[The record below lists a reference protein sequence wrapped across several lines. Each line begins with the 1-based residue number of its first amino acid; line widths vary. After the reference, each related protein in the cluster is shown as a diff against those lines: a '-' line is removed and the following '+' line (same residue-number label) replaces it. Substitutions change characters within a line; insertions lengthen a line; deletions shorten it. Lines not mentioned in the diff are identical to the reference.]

1 LKETG
6 IRAREEWQIER
17 TEIDVEDRTIRVKP
31 EKGSNPR
38 GSKNLR
44 ETWTQEHKEHPNL
57 HSTTAVQRR

>member
-6 IRAREEWQIER
+6 IRAGEEWQIER

-38 GSKNLR
+38 APRIS